1 MDQDDPRDLHQYL
14 SKHLPE
20 NMVEEVL
27 KRIESK
33 DSFQDYLS
41 TYDGS
46 SVDGLTRVDAINLSR
61 SHPLEVIEAL
71 EVENTLSSEA
81 TESAVMSPV
90 SKPAHKNILKPG
102 DAVAHFQVTRLIG
115 RGGMGEVYLA
125 RDAQLG
131 RKVALKVIRQV
142 DVDRDTGLR
151 RFINEAR
158 ITARFNHPHIV
169 TIYAVGQFDAHLYVA
184 LEYLEGQD
192 LAQRMA
198 EEPLSLQE
206 SLRVCLAVG
215 EAIAEAHRHGILHR
229 DLKPANILMPKDGRV
244 RVVDFGLAKEV
255 ELPKQADLSAQTQDQ
270 QSKASPSPKI
280 VGTPAYMSPEQ
291 WRGKETQPGT
301 DIWALGVT
309 LFELICNHRPYGP
322 TNSLKGGMEVCSPT
336 PVPMPET
343 IDGLPPRVSQL
354 LRACLEKDVERRPT
368 AQHVV
373 SVIQEI
379 ISDHR
384 SPSRDSESP
393 FRGLRPF
400 SERHSDLF
408 FGRDIEL
415 SKAVERL
422 RYEPGLVVVG
432 ASGAGKTS
440 FTQAGLIPRLK
451 ESQDWLILK
460 LRPGDAPIER
470 LAHRIISAHQQETLT
485 GSTMGSVRG
494 PEVSEDS
501 ENSRIDSHQLEI
513 EALTE
518 KIRISPKKLHLSLRD
533 LALQKQRKVLLVID
547 QLEEVFTLCRDP
559 EKQRLFIQCIANAV
573 DESSEPFRIICTV
586 RDDFLGHVART
597 GDAARGLL
605 EHMMVLDP
613 PDKKALKDVLMMPLL
628 RVGYSF
634 DDPKLAD
641 EMVSALDGGTSL
653 PLLQFAAR
661 SLWES
666 RDQVNRLLT
675 RADYEAMGGVEGALA
690 RHADGVLDGLAQE
703 ELLTAKK
710 LLLRLV
716 TPEETRKTV
725 REAELL
731 DGLPSNAHIVYQR
744 LIKSRLLALSRSAK
758 TRDGA
763 GQLELAHDSLIKTW
777 QTLAQWI
784 EDSKEELI
792 ILAEVSQ
799 AAELWQRRGRRV
811 EELWTSTGLRDAER
825 LLSHTQS
832 ELPVLVQDFIHAGQ
846 YRTKQ
851 IEQRRR
857 LWSISVPLILIA
869 LAAVLTLQK
878 RDAEVSREASEK
890 GRIQAVAQRKIA
902 IGQRSIALKN
912 QLESL
917 LESAQSA
924 FAQGAYLESRAKLRS
939 ALELSNSEPEG
950 FHGLAWQLDSVP
962 ELWLLQHG
970 SFFYRSAFSWGGA
983 QVAATSIDGSI
994 HLIDVATKTRRVLR
1008 GHTDQ
1013 AIALAYSPDDRHLAT
1028 AGLEKNIRIW
1038 NLEQLSLKYA
1048 LPAPKGIISEL
1059 RFSPDG
1065 NLLAARGRDGQV
1077 RVWNLR
1083 ERSFLDV
1090 KRKVKSTLRSLFF
1103 DAQNKLQLVEGEQK
1117 EIWIRGL
1124 GEATPSYLIQTNP
1137 KTKYRADVSLDGSR
1151 LILAS
1156 GLGVAQVHDLN
1167 HRRLIRRFE
1176 NIVADNHLFALNHG
1190 GDHAVFEA
1198 RGGTLNTYN
1207 VDSGLLLGSVRL
1219 KKRGPSRVALS
1230 PDGKMISEPA
1240 LDYLRLS
1247 KTGVRLDRQESQN
1260 LLNAIYAMSVD
1271 PKTQEIVST
1280 TINEDMMVRDGRS
1293 GKLKPNYP
1301 DMGGANRDGI
1311 AHSANG
1317 QYLGWVT
1324 RDRRVVV
1331 WDRIKKRQVFVA
1343 PGSVG
1348 QLSGLR
1354 FAGMSDRLVML
1365 TDFELRVWDLAQKK
1379 PIVSEKWVDSR
1390 EATLAVSRSGKR
1402 VLLGFGGKLGP
1413 VAGWSEVWDIE
1424 RGTMIKRL
1432 KGQDDYT
1439 IGVGFG
1445 PEDKWLLTS
1454 TWSGAVYRW
1463 NKDGTTFQK
1472 LLDVGQRINGLSL
1485 HPNGDRIALAQSNGT
1500 PKIIWLDGGRTIS
1513 PIGHVHE
1520 VNHVQFTADGKHLA
1534 SGGDDGTIRLWN
1546 ADTGKPIWNA
1556 VALIS
1561 TPARMLTHEGW
1572 QRIDGEPLR
1581 ADDETH
1587 KAWAQHTKDNALI
1600 ADEYRALRRICIA
1613 TKDDH
1618 LELWDTQAD
1627 VPIWRKPMPDI
1638 RQIKMIDS
1646 GCIVRDNKSVVRY
1659 AFDGSGHRYDVGQ
1672 PIKTLSMHNGQIVVG
1687 TNDKIVLFQGA
1698 TPTASFSISPGITSH
1713 LLISKPQDPSKLDI
1727 MLVGFQDGSIE
1738 RFKWEDDEL
1747 SVPTLIHQRTAA
1759 PVTHLITG
1767 RRQLLLVGFAD
1778 GRVII
1783 MNQDSGRSLDSVRL
1797 HGAIRFLQLDENQAH
1812 AITDLG
1818 DHFSWDVSTFNVLPC
1833 VLTQTVW
1840 KEIPVVWSLGKAK
1853 QAQVPVGHRCRTN
1866 SSPTSSDHRD

>member
-1 MDQDDPRDLHQYL
+1 MDHEDPRSLHEYL

-27 KRIESK
+27 KRIESR
-33 DSFQDYLS
+33 DSFQEYVS

-46 SVDGLTRVDAINLSR
+46 SADGLTRADAINLSR
-61 SHPLEVIEAL
+61 SDVFEVPQDLEL
-71 EVENTLSSEA
+71 DNTLTSGLTEIPSPSSI
-81 TESAVMSPV
+81 
-90 SKPAHKNILKPG
+90 SKPAFKNILKPG
-102 DAVAHFQVTRLIG
+102 DTVAHFQVTRLIG

-169 TIYAVGQFDAHLYVA
+169 TIYAVGQFDSHLYVA

-215 EAIAEAHRHGILHR
+215 EAIAEAHQHGILHR

-255 ELPKQADLSAQTQDQ
+255 ELPTQAELSAQTLDP
-270 QSKASPSPKI
+270 QSKVKRPGKV

-291 WRGKETQPGT
+291 WRGEETQPGT

-309 LFELICNHRPYGP
+309 LFELICNHRPYAS
-322 TNSLKGGMEVCSPT
+322 TSSLKGGIEVSSDV
-336 PVPMPET
+336 PVPMPEI

-354 LRACLEKDVERRPT
+354 LQACLEKKVERRPT
-368 AQHVV
+368 ALHVV
-373 SVIQEI
+373 SAIQEI
-379 ISDHR
+379 ITDHR
-384 SPSRDSESP
+384 APTRDVESP

-408 FGRDIEL
+408 FGRDAEL
-415 SKAVERL
+415 AKATERL

-432 ASGAGKTS
+432 ASGSGKTS
-440 FTQAGLIPRLK
+440 FTHAGLIPRLK

-460 LRPGDAPIER
+460 LRPGDEPIER
-470 LAHRIISAHQQETLT
+470 LAHRIIDAHLQETFT
-485 GSTMGSVRG
+485 GSTMGSVKNSTL
-494 PEVSEDS
+494 SECG
-501 ENSRIDSHQLEI
+501 ENSRIDTHQNEI
-513 EALTE
+513 ESLTN
-518 KIRISPKKLHLSLRD
+518 KIRGSPKKLHLSLRD
-533 LALQKQRKVLLVID
+533 LALQKQKKVLLVID

-559 EKQRLFIQCIANAV
+559 EQQRIFIQCIANAV
-573 DESSEPFRIICTV
+573 DESSQPFRIICTV

-597 GDAARGLL
+597 GDAARSLL

-641 EMVSALDGGTSL
+641 EMVGALEGGTSL

-661 SLWES
+661 TLWES
-666 RDQVNRLLT
+666 RDQVNRLIT

-690 RHADGVLDGLAQE
+690 RHADGVLDGLAPE

-710 LLLRLV
+710 LFLRLV

-725 REAELL
+725 RENELL
-731 DGLPSNAHIVYQR
+731 DGLPSNADIVYQR
-744 LIKSRLLALSRSAK
+744 LIKSRLLALSRSTK
-758 TRDGA
+758 NQDGV
-763 GQLELAHDSLIKTW
+763 GRLELAHDSLIKTW
-777 QTLAQWI
+777 QTLARWV

-799 AAELWQRRGRRV
+799 AAELWKRRGNRI
-811 EELWTSTGLRDAER
+811 EELWTGTGLLEAER
-825 LLSHTQS
+825 LLAHAQS
-832 ELPVLVQDFIHAGQ
+832 ELPALVLAFIHAGQ
-846 YRTKQ
+846 HRTKQ
-851 IEQRRR
+851 IERRR
-857 LWSISVPLILIA
+857 RMWSISVPLILII
-869 LAAVLTLQK
+869 LAGVLSLQK
-878 RDAEVSREASEK
+878 RDAEVSREASER
-890 GRIQAVAQRKIA
+890 GRVQALAQRKIA
-902 IGQRSIALKN
+902 VGQRQIALKN

-939 ALELSNSEPEG
+939 ALEVSDREPEG

-970 SFFYRSAFSWGGA
+970 SFFYRSAFSWGGT

-994 HLIDVATKTRRVLR
+994 HLIDVPTKTRRVLR

-1028 AGLEKNIRIW
+1028 AGLEKNIRVW

-1059 RFSPDG
+1059 RFSPNG

-1083 ERSFLDV
+1083 DRSFVDV
-1090 KRKVKSTLRSLFF
+1090 KRKVEAKLRNLFF
-1103 DAQNKLQLVEGEQK
+1103 NVQNKLQLVEGDKK

-1124 GEATPSYLIQTNP
+1124 GEATPSYRIKIKP
-1137 KTKYRADVSLDGSR
+1137 KTKHRTDVSLDGSR

-1156 GLGVAQVHDLN
+1156 ELGIAHVHDIEN
-1167 HRRLIRRFE
+1167 KRQVRRFE
-1176 NIVADNHLFALNHG
+1176 NIVSHNHLFALNHG
-1190 GDHAVFEA
+1190 GDHAVFESPHN
-1198 RGGTLNTYN
+1198 TLDTYA
-1207 VDSGLLLGSVRL
+1207 VDSGRLLGSIRL
-1219 KKRGPSRVALS
+1219 KKRKPSRAVLS
-1230 PDGKMISEPA
+1230 PDGMLMSEPA

-1247 KTGVRLDRQESQN
+1247 HTGVHLDRQPSQN

-1317 QYLGWVT
+1317 QYLGWVS
-1324 RDRRVVV
+1324 RDRSVIV
-1331 WDRIKKRQVFVA
+1331 WDRVKQRKVLVA
-1343 PGSVG
+1343 PGAVG
-1348 QLSGLR
+1348 RLSGLR

-1365 TDFELRVWDLAQKK
+1365 TDIELRVWDLAKTK
-1379 PIVSEKWVDSR
+1379 PIVSKKWTDSR
-1390 EATLAVSRSGKR
+1390 EATLAISRSGKR
-1402 VLLGFGGKLGP
+1402 VLLGFGGNLGP
-1413 VAGWSEVWDIE
+1413 VVGWSELWDIE
-1424 RGTMIKRL
+1424 RGAMVHRL

-1439 IGVGFG
+1439 IGVAFG

-1454 TWSGAVYRW
+1454 TWSGNVYRW
-1463 NKDGTTFQK
+1463 NKDGTTSQK
-1472 LLDVGQRINGLSL
+1472 LLDAGQRINGLSL
-1485 HPNGDRIALAQSNGT
+1485 HPDGDRIALAQSNGT

-1520 VNHVQFTADGKHLA
+1520 VNHVQFTADGKYLA

-1546 ADTGKPIWNA
+1546 ADTGKPIWNS

-1561 TPARMLTHEGW
+1561 GPARKLTHEGW
-1572 QRIDGEPLR
+1572 QRIDGEPLKS
-1581 ADDETH
+1581 DDETH
-1587 KAWAQHTKDNALI
+1587 KRWAQYTKDYALL
-1600 ADEYRALRRICIA
+1600 ADEHRVLKRICIA

-1618 LELWDTQAD
+1618 LELWDTQAN
-1627 VPIWRKPMPDI
+1627 VSVWRKPMPDV

-1687 TNDKIVLFQGA
+1687 TDDKIVVFLGSTPSA
-1698 TPTASFSISPGITSH
+1698 TFSVSPGITSH
-1713 LLISKPQDPSKLDI
+1713 LLISNGKNLAKVDL

-1738 RFKWEDDEL
+1738 RFEL
-1747 SVPTLIHQRTAA
+1747 EGDKLGVPTLIHQRTAA
-1759 PVTHLITG
+1759 PVTHLIAG

-1778 GRVII
+1778 GRAVI
-1783 MNQDSGRSLDSVRL
+1783 MNQDSGRSLNSVRL
-1797 HGAIRFLQLDENQAH
+1797 HGAIRFLQLDEGQAH

-1833 VLTQTVW
+1833 ALTQAVW

-1853 QAQVPVGHRCRTN
+1853 QAQVPASHRCRAN
-1866 SSPTSSDHRD
+1866 